1 MDRLACLELPDFPLQ
16 LALRTCAH
24 GRGEPVALIER
35 DAPHALLLGANAAAR
50 AQGVQ
55 PGQRYAAALGN
66 CARLRAHVFD
76 AAELQCAQAELVR
89 ELQHFSPQVE
99 PSAQEP
105 GLFWIG
111 ARGLEPLFG
120 SLRAWADALLHHVQQ
135 ADYEAR
141 LALGFRHFALSA
153 AVKTLPLGALAF
165 YADEAQEAR
174 AAASLSLTRLALEPQ
189 ARAALAKLA
198 IGTLGAFAR
207 LPAAGILRRFGA
219 AAQQLHREA
228 SGALDAGFAPQAE
241 RIPCAAAAELE
252 FHDGALGALL
262 AQVEEL
268 LRGLCAELAQRAQ
281 AAAAIELRLA
291 LDDGST
297 CEERLVPAWPSSDAD
312 WLLRLVRMRLESRQ
326 LAGRVERVE
335 LELARVDARAEQ
347 AGLALGARTRS
358 RDAAAKALGALRAAL
373 GEQAVVRARLASAH
387 LPEHSF
393 AWEPCEELPAAAP
406 ELVREAPL
414 VRAIFEHALE
424 LPPHAPRER
433 DPWLLR
439 GRADSRIVQLRGP
452 HCLSGGWWRAE
463 VRREYYFAELES
475 GEIAWIYRDLARRRW
490 CWQGTLA

>member
-16 LALRTCAH
+16 LALRSHAEW
-24 GRGEPVALIER
+24 RGEPVALIER
-35 DAPHALLLGANAAAR
+35 DAPHALLLGADARAR
-50 AQGVQ
+50 AQGVHA
-55 PGQRYAAALGN
+55 GQRYAAALGA

-76 AAELQCAQAELVR
+76 AAELQRALDELVR
-89 ELQHFSPQVE
+89 ELQRYSPQVE
-99 PSAQEP
+99 PSAAEP

-120 SLRAWADALLHHVQQ
+120 SLHAWASALLRHVQG
-135 ADYEAR
+135 AGYEAR
-141 LALGFRHFALSA
+141 IALGFQRFASSA
-153 AVKTLPLGALAF
+153 AVKTLPLGALVL
-165 YADEAQEAR
+165 YEDEAQEAR
-174 AAASLSLTRLALEPQ
+174 AAASLSLARVALEPE

-198 IGTLGAFAR
+198 IDTLGAFAR
-207 LPAAGILRRFGA
+207 LPASGILRRFGG

-262 AQVEEL
+262 AQIEEL
-268 LRGLCAELAQRAQ
+268 LRALCAELARGAQ

-297 CEERLVPAWPSSDAD
+297 CVEQLVPAWPSSDAD

-335 LELARVDARAEQ
+335 LELARVEERAEQ
-347 AGLALGARTRS
+347 QGLALGARTRS
-358 RDAAAKALGALRAAL
+358 RDAALKALGALRAAL

-393 AWEPCEELPAAAP
+393 GWERCDELPIAAP

-424 LPPHAPRER
+424 LPPRVPREP
-433 DPWLLR
+433 DGWLLR
-439 GRADSRIVQLRGP
+439 GKVDSRIVQLRGP

-463 VRREYYFAELES
+463 VRREYYFAELEN

>member
-16 LALRTCAH
+16 LALRSHADW
-24 GRGEPVALIER
+24 RGEPVALIER

-50 AQGVQ
+50 AQGVHA
-55 PGQRYAAALGN
+55 GQRYAAALGC

-76 AAELQCAQAELVR
+76 AAQLQRALDELVLELQR
-89 ELQHFSPQVE
+89 HSPQVE
-99 PSAQEP
+99 PSAAEP

-120 SLRAWADALLHHVQQ
+120 SLHAWASTLLRHVQG

-141 LALGFRHFALSA
+141 IALGFRRFALGA
-153 AVKTLPLGALAF
+153 AVKTLPLGGLAL
-165 YADEAQEAR
+165 YADEAREAR
-174 AAASLSLTRLALEPQ
+174 AAASLPLARVELEPE

-198 IGTLGAFAR
+198 IDTLGAFAR
-207 LPAAGILRRFGA
+207 LPAAGIQRRFGS
-219 AAQQLHREA
+219 AAQRLHREA
-228 SGALDAGFAPQAE
+228 SGALDLGFAPQAE

-268 LRGLCAELAQRAQ
+268 LRRLCAELVREAQ

-291 LDDGST
+291 LDDGSA

-335 LELARVDARAEQ
+335 LELARVPARAEQ
-347 AGLALGARTRS
+347 QGLALGARTRS
-358 RDAAAKALGALRAAL
+358 RDAALKALGALRAAL

-393 AWEPCEELPAAAP
+393 GWERCDELPPAAP

-414 VRAIFEHALE
+414 VRAIFERALE
-424 LPPHAPRER
+424 LPPRARREEGG
-433 DPWLLR
+433 WQLR